1 MIFFLSD
8 MKNVDGST
16 EGLGCLWDLLAKVNM
31 SQYCNQITYL
41 WWSKVTN
48 LILSHTEKKQR
59 MHQEIAWAFFSVGM
73 KTHVGQMGLVGFFG
87 LILPVL
93 DFGIYTIQRDR
104 SEWDYKDFPGI
115 IKLISISSSWSRSP
129 NDCGNNALWCG
140 LGLLSELF
148 L

>member
-73 KTHVGQMGLVGFFG
+73 KTRGTDGLGGVFWPHFTCPG
-87 LILPVL
+87 L
-93 DFGIYTIQRDR
+93 GIYTIQRDR
-104 SEWDYKDFPGI
+104 SEWDYKDFAGI
-115 IKLISISSSWSRSP
+115 IKLISISSSWSSSP